1 MKANHTFGIDFI
13 TRLCKSD
20 KSSALLFAGIT
31 VDGERKE
38 ISLKESVKIKDWDSA
53 REIVKGHSIVAKTIN
68 SHIDDVRFRIKE
80 KYRLLKDQELPLS
93 AEAVKETYLGNHAS
107 QKSKHSL
114 CELLKYHTKIEGEKL
129 KSGTMKNYVTTE
141 EYIKKF
147 LKEKFR
153 ADDVAL
159 SKLDREFIIELEY
172 YIRNNPLKAHDP
184 CLGNGVMKH
193 LERFKKMVAWA
204 KVLQWITF
212 DPYDDYQ
219 LSLKRYKRP
228 KLTIEELMTIEA
240 KEFSSNSLSYIKD
253 LFLFSCYTGLAYA
266 DVMAL
271 TCQNFET
278 GSDGQ
283 LWCKI
288 YRQKSEELAAVPV
301 LNSAVE
307 LMSKYKNNPK
317 ALNTGKVFPYVSNQ
331 DVNRNLKIIGEVCG
345 IEKYMSFHLGRHTF
359 ATAVT
364 LLNGVPIET
373 VSKMLGHK
381 KITTT
386 QIYAEVD
393 ERKIADDMAGVE
405 GRLEKRKKLM
415 EIGFTIPI

>member
-1 MKANHTFGIDFI
+1 MKANQTFGIDFI

-20 KSSALLFAGIT
+20 RTSALLFARIT

-38 ISLKESVKIKDWDSA
+38 ISLKEAIKIKDWDSA
-53 REIVKGHSIVAKTIN
+53 REIMKGQSIGAKTIN
-68 SHIDDVRFRIKE
+68 CHIDDVRFRIKE
-80 KYRLLKDQELPLS
+80 KYRLLKDLELLIT
-93 AEAVKETYLGNHAS
+93 AESIKEAYLGIHIT

-114 CELLKYHTKIEGEKL
+114 CELMKYHTKIEGEKL
-129 KSGTMKNYVTTE
+129 KGGTMKNYVATE

-147 LKEKFR
+147 LKAKFSV
-153 ADDVAL
+153 DDIAL
-159 SKLDREFIIELEY
+159 GKLNREFIIELEY

-204 KVLQWITF
+204 KVLQWITV
-212 DPYDDYQ
+212 DPYDNYQ
-219 LSLKRYKRP
+219 LNLKRYKRP

-240 KEFSSNSLSYIKD
+240 KEFNTSTLLYIKD

-271 TCQNFET
+271 SRDNFEIDH
-278 GSDGQ
+278 DGQ

-288 YRQKSEELAAVPV
+288 YRQKSEELSSVPV
-301 LNSAVE
+301 LNVAAM
-307 LMSKYKNNPK
+307 LMEKYKNNPK
-317 ALNTGKVFPYVSNQ
+317 SLNTGKVFPYVSNQ

-364 LLNGVPIET
+364 LKNGVPIET

-393 ERKIADDMAGVE
+393 EAKIASDMSD
-405 GRLEKRKKLM
+405 
-415 EIGFTIPI
+415 IGGLLNKIKSKYQVPFRR

>member
-1 MKANHTFGIDFI
+1 M
-13 TRLCKSD
+13 
-20 KSSALLFAGIT
+20 
-31 VDGERKE
+31 
-38 ISLKESVKIKDWDSA
+38 
-53 REIVKGHSIVAKTIN
+53 
-68 SHIDDVRFRIKE
+68 
-80 KYRLLKDQELPLS
+80 
-93 AEAVKETYLGNHAS
+93 
-107 QKSKHSL
+107 
-114 CELLKYHTKIEGEKL
+114 KYHTKIEGEKL
-129 KSGTMKNYVTTE
+129 KGGTMKNYVATE

-147 LKEKFR
+147 LKAKFSV
-153 ADDVAL
+153 DDIAL
-159 SKLDREFIIELEY
+159 GKLNREFIIELEY

-204 KVLQWITF
+204 KVLQWITV
-212 DPYDDYQ
+212 DPYDNYQ
-219 LSLKRYKRP
+219 LNLKRYKRP

-240 KEFSSNSLSYIKD
+240 KEFNTSTLLYIKD

-271 TCQNFET
+271 SRDNFEIDH
-278 GSDGQ
+278 DGQ

-288 YRQKSEELAAVPV
+288 YRQKSEELSSVPV
-301 LNSAVE
+301 LNVAAM
-307 LMSKYKNNPK
+307 LMEKYKNNPK
-317 ALNTGKVFPYVSNQ
+317 SLNTGKVFPYVSNQ

-364 LLNGVPIET
+364 LKNGVPIET

-393 ERKIADDMAGVE
+393 EAKIASDMSD
-405 GRLEKRKKLM
+405 
-415 EIGFTIPI
+415 IGGLLNKIKSKYQVPFRR